1 MEFFREWMENLSF
14 YIIIVTVAVQLLP
27 NNSYKK
33 YIEFFTGLILILML
47 ASPILKL
54 VGIEQK
60 FEMFFENAEYEQRV
74 KEIER
79 ATEYLE
85 GFSGQSE

>member
-1 MEFFREWMENLSF
+1 MEFFCEWMENLSF
-14 YIIIVTVAVQLLP
+14 YIIIVTVAMQLLP

-33 YIEFFTGLILILML
+33 YIDFFTGLILILML

-54 VGIEQK
+54 VGIEQE
-60 FEMFFENAEYEQRV
+60 FEAFYENAEYEQRV

-85 GFSGQSE
+85 NFWRESG